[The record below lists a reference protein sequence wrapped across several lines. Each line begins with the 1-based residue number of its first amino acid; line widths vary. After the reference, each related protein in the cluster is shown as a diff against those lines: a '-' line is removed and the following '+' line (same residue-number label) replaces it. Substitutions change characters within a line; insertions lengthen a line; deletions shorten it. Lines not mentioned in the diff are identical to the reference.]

1 MRCCSAAYA
10 ATNDANPR
18 CPGESRDASAGE
30 RQQDGASPHHRARSL
45 FHTFFASTK
54 MNSLIR
60 MDGGST
66 QHVATETHAIGA
78 GVVLPAP
85 PYPPGAAQFHQ
96 QLAAGKGLLHP
107 TASAP
112 VADSCGAEEG
122 AVAALSDA
130 ESQLVSSTA
139 DRVWPCS
146 KVLAQALS
154 RSDDSL
160 PSVVDCR
167 GCRVLE
173 LGSGL
178 GLAGLCAWRAGAAS
192 VVLTELGENLPRL
205 KSGVYFSASFLTRSL
220 NQPPGTCTT
229 YRLPDLPCA
238 RTFKP
243 KHAQMRCHTHLHH
256 PSRSHSIKGATP
268 PTMGTVPILSVYALS
283 SLPQMPPWHDV
294 ILAALASACCERS
307 PSPA

>member
-1 MRCCSAAYA
+1 
-10 ATNDANPR
+10 
-18 CPGESRDASAGE
+18 
-30 RQQDGASPHHRARSL
+30 
-45 FHTFFASTK
+45 

-60 MDGGST
+60 MDEGST

-122 AVAALSDA
+122 VVAALSDA

-205 KSGVYFSASFLTRSL
+205 RSAVALNHGADACVRVELLDWTRPLPAAVTAEQFDLVLGADVVYWPTLFDPLLTTLQALQGRPRIILCLADRLYRVRDFERRARERGWALRTLSHDAKTHVEGQGEDEQDSSCTRAGAS
-220 NQPPGTCTT
+220 
-229 YRLPDLPCA
+229 
-238 RTFKP
+238 
-243 KHAQMRCHTHLHH
+243 
-256 PSRSHSIKGATP
+256 
-268 PTMGTVPILSVYALS
+268 
-283 SLPQMPPWHDV
+283 
-294 ILAALASACCERS
+294 
-307 PSPA
+307 SPAPQLFEMVRGEG